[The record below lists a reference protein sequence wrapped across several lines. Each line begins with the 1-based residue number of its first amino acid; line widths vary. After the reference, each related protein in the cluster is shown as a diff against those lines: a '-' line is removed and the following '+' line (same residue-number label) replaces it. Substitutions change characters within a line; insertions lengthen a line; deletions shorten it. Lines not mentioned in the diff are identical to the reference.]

1 MKNDQ
6 TASTASTTRTGA
18 AAPHST
24 FYILHSTLGLWPL
37 LSIIKKELLALSR
50 DAHGLLVLFA
60 MPALFILI
68 MSLALRDTFRPAAF
82 ETPQWASWDGDMTA
96 ESAAFLAALPHPG
109 GDAPAAWKS
118 PFGLERAIARGEVQ
132 IGIFIKPGFG
142 LALGEMD
149 ADARTKQYGSAVTII
164 AEPGLPAAIKTA
176 FDAEAARVLGMQR
189 MRELMRD
196 SWPQDANGV
205 DLTTD
210 NIAGTSLIYTRYAQ
224 VSSATASGRAAE
236 AAALNAVQQSV
247 SAWLVFGIFFVV
259 VPLSTIFISEKQ
271 QGTLPRLRALRVPVW
286 LMLAGKV
293 FPFYA
298 VNLAQTVLMMLVGR
312 HLVPLCGGDAFSLD
326 ANWLALWL
334 IASATS
340 LAAIGFALAVAAFA
354 RTTEQATTIGAA
366 TIIVFAALGGIMVPK
381 MVMPAF
387 MQKFAVV
394 SPMSW
399 SLEGFLDIFARGAT
413 AATVLLPALALFL
426 FAALTLLIARW
437 RLSRH

>member
-6 TASTASTTRTGA
+6 TASTAPNSPTGA

-24 FYILHSTLGLWPL
+24 FYIFHSTLGLGPL

-60 MPALFILI
+60 MPAMFILI
-68 MSLALRDTFRPAAF
+68 MSLALRDTFRPAAIA
-82 ETPQWASWDGDMTA
+82 TPRWAFWDGDATK
-96 ESAAFLAALPHPG
+96 ESAAFRAALPRPSGNVPG
-109 GDAPAAWKS
+109 AWKS
-118 PFGLERAIARGEVQ
+118 PVGLERAVARGDVQ
-132 IGIFIKPGFG
+132 IGVLIQPGFA

-149 ADARTKQYGSAVTII
+149 ADAKTKQHGPFVTII
-164 AEPGLPAAIKTA
+164 ADPSLPAAIKTA
-176 FDAEAARVLGMQR
+176 FDAEAARILGMQR

-210 NIAGTSLIYTRYAQ
+210 NIAGTSLITTRHARP
-224 VSSATASGRAAE
+224 ATIS
-236 AAALNAVQQSV
+236 AVQQGV

-298 VNLAQTVLMMLVGR
+298 VNLAQTALMMLVGR
-312 HLVPLCGGDAFSLD
+312 YLVPLCGGDAFSLD
-326 ANWLALWL
+326 VNWLALWL
-334 IASATS
+334 MASATS

-354 RTTEQATTIGAA
+354 RTTEQATTTGAA

-381 MVMPAF
+381 MVMPAA

-413 AATVLLPALALFL
+413 AATVLPFAMGLLL
-426 FAALTLLIARW
+426 FAALALLIARW
-437 RLSRH
+437 RLL

>member
-1 MKNDQ
+1 M
-6 TASTASTTRTGA
+6 
-18 AAPHST
+18 HV
-24 FYILHSTLGLWPL
+24 
-37 LSIIKKELLALSR
+37 LSAIIKKELLALSR
-50 DAHGLLVLFA
+50 DAHGLLILFV

-82 ETPQWASWDGDMTA
+82 EIPNWAVWDGDATK
-96 ESAAFLAALPHPG
+96 ESAAFREALPL
-109 GDAPAAWKS
+109 PARS
-118 PFGLERAIARGEVQ
+118 ELRIVYVSSDDLERDIARGKMQ
-132 IGIFIKPGFG
+132 IGIFIQPGFA
-142 LALGEMD
+142 LTLGEMD
-149 ADARTKQYGSAVTII
+149 ADAKTKQHGPFVTII

-176 FDAEAARVLGMQR
+176 FDAEAARVLGLQR

-205 DLTTD
+205 DLTAD
-210 NIAGTSLIYTRYAQ
+210 NIAGTSLLATRYAQ
-224 VSSATASGRAAE
+224 VSSATTSGGAAE
-236 AAALNAVQQSV
+236 TASLNAVQQSV

-271 QGTLPRLRALRVPVW
+271 QGTLPRLRALRVPAR

-293 FPFYA
+293 IPFYA

-326 ANWLALWL
+326 VNWLALWL
-334 IASATS
+334 VATATS

-354 RTTEQATTIGAA
+354 RTTEQATTTGAA

-387 MQKFAVV
+387 MQKLAVI

-399 SLEGFLDIFARGAT
+399 SHEGFLGIFARGAT
-413 AATVLLPALALFL
+413 TATVLPPALALL
-426 FAALTLLIARW
+426 LLAALALLIARW
-437 RLSRH
+437 RLSRQT